1 MFKTLCR
8 NIKIK
13 VIKFVYLRRWKECPD
28 RQEISGQTASS
39 DLWDRDKFCWGGQR
53 LPHGTL
59 WPPPPWSAT
68 SLLHLNTLHQ
78 GGVPANTGQG
88 LWITWTW
95 ELCPE
100 TRHKSLLH
108 LKRFSGFLKTV
119 WKPWRAVASDIS
131 KHWNP
136 LRTLLLVQAPTS
148 GLDGPDRHFNSSP
161 CDSEAGAP
169 GLHLE
174 VPASASST
182 RNSDWQY
189 EALAS
194 SHVVR
199 NLLQLDIA
207 GSSLC
212 LCPFA
217 LASHGELW
225 LFTLEGIWLCP
236 CHHMKGLPPT
246 G

>member
-1 MFKTLCR
+1 MERMSRQTG
-8 NIKIK
+8 NIRANSFLWSLGQGR
-13 VIKFVYLRRWKECPD
+13 VLLRRP
-28 RQEISGQTASS
+28 
-39 DLWDRDKFCWGGQR
+39 R

-78 GGVPANTGQG
+78 GGVPANKGQG

-148 GLDGPDRHFNSSP
+148 GLGWPWSAFQQLPLWLRGWGSWIALGGP
-161 CDSEAGAP
+161 
-169 GLHLE
+169 
-174 VPASASST
+174 
-182 RNSDWQY
+182 
-189 EALAS
+189 
-194 SHVVR
+194 
-199 NLLQLDIA
+199 
-207 GSSLC
+207 C
-212 LCPFA
+212 LCQ
-217 LASHGELW
+217 LHEELW
-225 LFTLEGIWLCP
+225 LVVWSISFQPCGQKPFAVGHCRFLPLPLPLCSGQPRRTLTFHPGRHLIVPLSPHEGAPSNWVDLRN
-236 CHHMKGLPPT
+236 G
-246 G
+246 